1 MIGCEMETIAQDFIL
16 LLQYLLPGFLTA
28 WIFYAF
34 TSYSKPSQ
42 FERIIEALIFTI
54 LVQAMVLMTK
64 SVLLCL
70 GEYKSLGS
78 WNSEYDFVLSLFLS
92 IVLGLMF
99 SYFANTDQ
107 FHKAVRF
114 FKISHE
120 TSYPSEWFGLFSK
133 EVTYIVLHLK
143 DERRIYGWPIE
154 WSSSS
159 KEGHIVLQQA
169 AWLIDNEGVVDIH
182 ELEGVSHIMIDT
194 SDVMWVEF
202 MKKTWDEDDEQENS

>member
-1 MIGCEMETIAQDFIL
+1 METIAQDFIL

-54 LVQAMVLMTK
+54 LVQAAAFLTK
-64 SVLLCL
+64 SALLVT
-70 GEYKSLGS
+70 GKHISFGH
-78 WNSEYDFVLSLFLS
+78 WDSEYEFILSLICSAIIGAIF
-92 IVLGLMF
+92 V
-99 SYFANTDQ
+99 YFANTDK
-107 FHKAVRF
+107 FHKLIRKC
-114 FKISHE
+114 KISVE

-133 EVTYIVLHLK
+133 EVTYVVLHLK

-154 WSSSS
+154 WSASS
-159 KEGHIVLQQA
+159 KEGHIVLQDA
-169 AWLIDNEGVVDIH
+169 AWLTVDNVGNSAITQ
-182 ELEGVSHIMIDT
+182 LTGVSQIMVNT

-202 MKKTWDEDDEQENS
+202 MEKTWENEQ